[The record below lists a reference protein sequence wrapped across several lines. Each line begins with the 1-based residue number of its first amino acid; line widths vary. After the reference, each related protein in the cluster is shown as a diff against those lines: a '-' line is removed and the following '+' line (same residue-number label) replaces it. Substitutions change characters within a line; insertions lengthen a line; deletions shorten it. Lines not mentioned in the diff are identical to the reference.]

1 MKELLKSISKQ
12 ILPNYIYVG
21 LKSQFQGTKYHP
33 SISVGYVKFGS
44 FRRLTPIG
52 DNFGLDRGVPIDRY
66 YIENFLTQQSN
77 DVRGRVLEIGDNS
90 YTRQFGGERVIQSDI
105 FHAVE
110 GNPAATFVGD
120 LTNAEQIPSDS
131 FDCLILTQTLQ
142 FIYEVRLAI
151 KTIYRILKPGGVV
164 LVTIPGI
171 TSLCDTQWSKTWYW
185 NYTTLSAQRLFEEVF
200 PPTHLQVETYGNV
213 LSATAF
219 LQGLSVQELTTKE
232 LDFRDPNYEAIIAV
246 RAVKPEVTS

>member
-1 MKELLKSISKQ
+1 MKSITRQ
-12 ILPNYIYVG
+12 IIPSFVQNWLRVQIHGISPVG
-21 LKSQFQGTKYHP
+21 Q
-33 SISVGYVKFGS
+33 V
-44 FRRLTPIG
+44 
-52 DNFGLDRGVPIDRY
+52 NFGDLRRIKPMSPNFGFDRGVPVDRY
-66 YIENFLTQQSN
+66 YIENFLTRQSN
-77 DVRGRVLEIGDNS
+77 DIRGRVLEIGDNS
-90 YTRQFGGERVIQSDI
+90 YTRQFGGDRVTQSNI

-120 LTNAEQIPSDS
+120 LTNAEHIPSDS

-142 FIYEVRLAI
+142 LIYEVPLAI

-171 TSLCDTQWSKTWYW
+171 TSLCDDQWSKTWYW

-200 PPTHLQVETYGNV
+200 PPTHVKVETYGNV

-219 LQGLSVQELTTKE
+219 LQGLAVQELTPKE
-232 LDFRDPNYEAIIAV
+232 LDFRDPNYEVIIAV
-246 RAVKPEVTS
+246 RAVKPEAIS